1 MHSTPY
7 CFRAILLLVRVE
19 WTDEFDRWLAVVE
32 KQAAAKDAR
41 AVLVLDY
48 IAAELQLL
56 MELTEPPTPE
66 SETAQL
72 KRVRQRRVY
81 QVWRVSHPFDPD
93 VAVRLICWFPPD
105 SDTVVVA
112 VFAGDKK
119 VIGDVFYSGVGPRA
133 DDAIGRW
140 VFGQRGQQQD
150 EDSIYQEDEP
160 DD

>member
-1 MHSTPY
+1 M
-7 CFRAILLLVRVE
+7 CLAIVK
-19 WTDEFDRWLAVVE
+19 
-32 KQAAAKDAR
+32 KQAADKDAR

-66 SETAQL
+66 SETAQM

-140 VFGQRGQQQD
+140 LFGQRGQQQD
-150 EDSIYQEDEP
+150 EDSIY
-160 DD
+160 

>member
-72 KRVRQRRVY
+72 KRVRQRRIY
-81 QVWRVSHPFDPD
+81 QLWRVSHPFDPD

-119 VIGDVFYSGVGPRA
+119 VIGDVFYSSVGPRA

-140 VFGQRGQQQD
+140 LFGHRGQQQD
-150 EDSIYQEDEP
+150 QDSTYQEDEP